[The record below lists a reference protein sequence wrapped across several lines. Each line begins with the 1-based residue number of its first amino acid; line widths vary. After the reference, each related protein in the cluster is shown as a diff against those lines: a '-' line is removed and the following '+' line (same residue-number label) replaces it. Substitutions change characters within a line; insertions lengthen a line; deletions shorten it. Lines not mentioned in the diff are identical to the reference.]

1 MICPRYRAEEKKK
14 HTGYSIFAFAMQHL
28 PHEPLVRSVAARK
41 LVQIIKASIFAA
53 QKFHYPTGYPVSQK
67 ARRLASVAWAF
78 FRTLSNQVVVVVVVH
93 ALDLDCSLG
102 HVAPTS
108 YTLGA
113 PTTTLD
119 SIFFRR
125 RATTICRS
133 FNFLWPRGHPDPKGV
148 CSARCRWAGIRGL
161 GKTPI
166 DNGPRSRT
174 SSNWIVRQRIA
185 RSRFFALAVPAGPC
199 GRPQM
204 TTTTGCRYRCTGRET
219 EGTN

>member
-1 MICPRYRAEEKKK
+1 
-14 HTGYSIFAFAMQHL
+14 MQHL

-119 SIFFRR
+119 SIFFPRAR
-125 RATTICRS
+125 HHHLPIVQLSLAKRAPRPERCLQCPVSVGRHPWAWQDADRQRPAVPDFLELNCATTHRPLKV
-133 FNFLWPRGHPDPKGV
+133 FRPRGSCG
-148 CSARCRWAGIRGL
+148 
-161 GKTPI
+161 T
-166 DNGPRSRT
+166 
-174 SSNWIVRQRIA
+174 VR
-185 RSRFFALAVPAGPC
+185 
-199 GRPQM
+199 
-204 TTTTGCRYRCTGRET
+204 TTTDDDDDDDRLSLSLHGSRD
-219 EGTN
+219 